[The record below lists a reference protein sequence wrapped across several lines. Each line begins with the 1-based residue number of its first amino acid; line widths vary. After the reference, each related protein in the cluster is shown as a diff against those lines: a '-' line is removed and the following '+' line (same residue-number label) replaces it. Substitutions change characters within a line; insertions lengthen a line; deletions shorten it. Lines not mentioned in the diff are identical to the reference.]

1 MAKECGEFLEENY
14 DYEQALLIYTK
25 AG

>member
-14 DYEQALLIYTK
+14 DYEQALQVYTK